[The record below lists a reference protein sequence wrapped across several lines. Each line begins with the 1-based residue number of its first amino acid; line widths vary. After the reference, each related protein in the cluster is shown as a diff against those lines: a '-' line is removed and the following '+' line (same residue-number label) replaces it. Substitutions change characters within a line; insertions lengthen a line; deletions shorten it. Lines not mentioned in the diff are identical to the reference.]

1 MRKLSE
7 RQQQV
12 VDAVK
17 ANPGKYSR
25 YYYSE
30 LDIAQ
35 SNFSNMI
42 TRLETIGYLSSEYT
56 YGPTG
61 RLRKIYPVESA

>member
-17 ANPGKYSR
+17 ANPGKHSR

-35 SNFSNMI
+35 SNFSNMV
-42 TRLETIGYLSSEYT
+42 THLETIGYLS
-56 YGPTG
+56 PTG
-61 RLRKIYPVESA
+61 RLRKIYPREDAA